1 MSGGNAPTLNVR
13 AEGLRVSLVASLW
26 HSKIMDSL
34 VAQAVSTCE
43 QAGAVVDLVRVP
55 GAFELPLA
63 CQRAARLN
71 KAEAIVALG
80 VVIRGGTPHFD
91 YVCQG
96 VTEGL
101 MRVGLD
107 ESIPIG
113 FGLLTVDTEAQALDR
128 AGLADSSEDKGRE
141 AAEAALAMAL
151 ANRATGG
158 AVGFR

>member
-1 MSGGNAPTLNVR
+1 MSGGNAPTLSVR
-13 AEGLRVSLVASLW
+13 AEGLRVSIVASLW
-26 HSKIMDSL
+26 HSTIMDSL
-34 VAQAVSTCE
+34 VTQAVRTCE
-43 QAGAVVDLVRVP
+43 EAGAVVDLVRVP

-71 KAEAIVALG
+71 HAEAIVALG

-113 FGLLTVDTEAQALDR
+113 FGLLTVDNESQAYDR
-128 AGLADSSEDKGRE
+128 AGFDNSTEDKGRE
-141 AAEAALAMAL
+141 AAEAALVMASM
-151 ANRATGG
+151 NRTTGG

>member
-1 MSGGNAPTLNVR
+1 MSGGNAPTFDVR
-13 AEGLRVSLVASLW
+13 ADGLRVTIVASLW
-26 HSKIMDSL
+26 HSEFMDSL
-34 VAQAVSTCE
+34 VAHATDTCE
-43 QAGAVVDLVRVP
+43 QAGAIVDLVRVP

-71 KAEAIVALG
+71 KADALIALG

-113 FGLLTVDTEAQALDR
+113 FGLLTVDNESQAIDR
-128 AGLADSSEDKGRE
+128 AGFTDSTENKGRE
-141 AAEAALAMAL
+141 AAEAALAMAVT
-151 ANRATGG
+151 NRATGG
-158 AVGFR
+158 SVGFR